1 MRIVHFG
8 KYDSPV
14 RGGMETHVETLAKN
28 QAILGHEVYVIAINN
43 LGIGGFLDSGSIRT
57 TERFFDDNGVKV
69 CLLGRVASAGKLDF
83 VRNSRVL
90 IASLQQHHDTIFHL
104 HAPNPTFALMLALH
118 YRIQNFVVSHHSDV
132 IGQGVFSIPFL
143 LVEEFVYRR
152 AKLLISDSEQYI
164 AGSKLLTRF
173 RSKTRVL
180 PLGIELGP
188 YLDPSPNAQ
197 RIATEF
203 KLRYPTP
210 IWLCVG
216 RLCRYKGFE
225 TAIRALGKIVG
236 TLVIV
241 GTGPMEAEL
250 RKLSEQVGVQDRVS
264 WLGETDQD
272 TLCAAYHAASAL
284 WFTSNARNEGF
295 GQVQVESMACST
307 PVINA
312 HIPNSGVSWVSMD
325 DVSGLTIQ
333 RESVESLINASMKI
347 ASNDELR
354 TRLSLGARERAV
366 NLFDAKLM
374 AEKSTKLYATLATI
388 HR

>member
-8 KYDSPV
+8 KYYPPI

-28 QAILGHEVYVIAINN
+28 QASLGHEVYVIAINN
-43 LGIGGFLDSGSIRT
+43 LGKGDYHDSHSIRT
-57 TERFFDDNGVKV
+57 TERFFDDDGVKV
-69 CLLGRVASAGKLDF
+69 RLLGRFASACKLDF
-83 VRNSRVL
+83 VRNSRILVN
-90 IASLQQHHDTIFHL
+90 SFQERQNTVFHL
-104 HAPNPTFALMLALH
+104 HAPNPAFALILALH
-118 YRIQNFVVSHHSDV
+118 YRIQNLVVSHHSDV
-132 IGQGVFSIPFL
+132 IGQGVLSIPFL

-164 AGSKLLTRF
+164 AGSRLLTRF

-180 PLGIELGP
+180 PLGLQLEP
-188 YLDPSPNAQ
+188 YLNPSPTAQ

-203 KLRYPTP
+203 KLRHKSP

-216 RLCRYKGFE
+216 RLCRYKGLE
-225 TAIRALGKIVG
+225 TAIRALAKVVG
-236 TLVIV
+236 TLIIV

-250 RKLSEQVGVQDRVS
+250 KKLSEEVGVQDRVS

-272 TLCAAYHAASAL
+272 TLCAAYHAARAL

-312 HIPNSGVSWVSMD
+312 HIQNSGVSWVSID

-333 RESVESLINASMKI
+333 SGSVDSLVDASVKI
-347 ASNDELR
+347 SSNDKLH
-354 TRLSLGARERAV
+354 TRLSLGARQRAV
-366 NLFDAKLM
+366 NLFDAKSM
-374 AEKSTKLYATLATI
+374 AVNSTKLYARFAKTHT
-388 HR
+388 